1 MCVLCLFGCCVA
13 KEFSQDSDYLIGVH
27 ARVGASMG
35 VGIEFGMPI
44 IKSGVVEWRNFIG
57 AESFGMELASTQYDT
72 AALLFSDKMTL
83 SYLTGSSVA
92 AAIGISYFRPYLF
105 LSGGFGLTG
114 GKYNSFGTSP
124 YYGEVS
130 AGIGHEFITKNGH
143 TFFFE
148 FGGGAMFI
156 GKVVA
161 NQTLTTQ
168 GTTKVLVG
176 YRFYYP
182 AKIKE

>member
-1 MCVLCLFGCCVA
+1 MGILCLFGCCVA

-57 AESFGMELASTQYDT
+57 AESFGMKLASTQYDT
-72 AALLFSDKMTL
+72 ATLLFSDKMTL

-92 AAIGISYFRPYLF
+92 TAIGISYFRPYLF

-156 GKVVA
+156 DKVVA

-176 YRFYYP
+176 YRFYYSR
-182 AKIKE
+182 